1 MNTTVDHAPG
11 HAHDSDHGHHIQ
23 ADHGSVKSYA
33 TGFVLAV
40 ILTAIPF
47 WLVMGKVFNNSST
60 TALVVLGFAAVQIVV
75 HMVYFLHMNTKSEGG
90 WTMLALIFT
99 TMLVV
104 IMLSGSIW
112 VMYHLNTNMMPGMM
126 SESSQEAVPESIQG
140 SIPKPAMES
149 MKDMNGMENMKG
161 MDGMHDMKD
170 MKGMEHMKGME
181 GMQDMKPVPTSPPTP
196 AQ

>member
-1 MNTTVDHAPG
+1 LNTTLDHAPG

-23 ADHGSVKSYA
+23 ADHGTVKSYA

-47 WLVMGKVFNNSST
+47 WLVMGKVFSNSST

-90 WTMLALIFT
+90 WTVLALIFT

-112 VMYHLNTNMMPGMM
+112 VMYHLNSNMMPGMM
-126 SESSQEAVPESIQG
+126 SESAQEAVPESMQ
-140 SIPKPAMES
+140 SDIPKPAIGS
-149 MKDMNGMENMKG
+149 MKGMEGMHDMKGMENMKG
-161 MDGMHDMKD
+161 MEGMH
-170 MKGMEHMKGME
+170 
-181 GMQDMKPVPTSPPTP
+181 DMKPVPTSPLTP